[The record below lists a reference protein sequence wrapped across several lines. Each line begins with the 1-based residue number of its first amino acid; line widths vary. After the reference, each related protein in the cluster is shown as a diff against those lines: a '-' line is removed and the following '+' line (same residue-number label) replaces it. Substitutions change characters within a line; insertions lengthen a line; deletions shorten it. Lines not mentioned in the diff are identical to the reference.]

1 MDFSSDQKT
10 WNINNEYIF
19 GKSFL
24 VSPILNPQYTPEKFI
39 KTDENEGWNKTDAT
53 KKENSLSNIDFNQ
66 NKTVKVYLPAGS
78 DWFDFW
84 TNEKSKGGQE
94 IEKSINLQ
102 SIPLYV
108 KAGSIIPF
116 GPDVQYATEKKWDNL
131 TIKIYPGTDADF
143 VLYEDEFDNYNY
155 EKGDYTEIPFH
166 WNEKS
171 KTLTIDSRKGN
182 FKGMIEKRTFNVM
195 IPDGQQKLV
204 NYSGKKISVSFK

>member
-1 MDFSSDQKT
+1 MKMKA
-10 WNINNEYIF
+10 
-19 GKSFL
+19 G
-24 VSPILNPQYTPEKFI
+24 I
-39 KTDENEGWNKTDAT
+39 KPMP
-53 KKENSLSNIDFNQ
+53 KKENSLSNIDFTQ

-84 TNEKSKGGQE
+84 TNEKYKGGQE
-94 IEKSINLQ
+94 IEKSVNLQ

-116 GPDVQYATEKKWDNL
+116 GPDVQYATEKNGIILHKNL
-131 TIKIYPGTDADF
+131 SGTDADF

-182 FKGMIEKRTFNVM
+182 FKGMIDKRNFNL
-195 IPDGQQKLV
+195 ILPDGQQKSV
-204 NYSGKKISVSFK
+204 SYSGKKVNVNFK